1 MIADLQLRA
10 AMTCIL
16 VIDDDNG
23 IRNLIRFSLEALT
36 PWEVLTASSGRE
48 GLAIAQTQQPD
59 AILLDITMPDLDGVA
74 TLGQLQAQPN
84 TKGIP
89 TIFLTAKVQ
98 PNEYEE
104 HQALGV
110 VGVITKPFKA
120 QILVAQIKQ
129 LLKWQD

>member
-1 MIADLQLRA
+1 
-10 AMTCIL
+10 MTCIL

-74 TLGQLQAQPN
+74 TLRQLQAHPN

-89 TIFLTAKVQ
+89 TIFLTAKAQ

-110 VGVITKPFKA
+110 VGIITKPFKA
-120 QILVAQIKQ
+120 QILVEQIKQ
-129 LLKWQD
+129 LLNWQDPTSVME